1 MKAVDVITYDNQLP
15 SIPETTLSSDHPK
28 LTQRPGNE
36 SQHGDLGQV
45 GEDEHGPQDSDRGE
59 DGSKDDGEERF
70 HQVWVCKETE

>member
-1 MKAVDVITYDNQLP
+1 MKAINAIIYVNQYP

-59 DGSKDDGEERF
+59 DRSENDGEERL
-70 HQVWVCKETE
+70 HQVWICKASE